1 MLNLKIDL
9 NFCSCVTVPR
19 RHFSAGVTSLLSD
32 VYREHV
38 LYSGS
43 YDENLHSWDIR
54 TVKTPTS
61 TIGLGGGIWRIRQ
74 IPSTKHDQ
82 SPYSGVIATACM
94 HDGFKLVDI
103 DKLKVVTN
111 YSEHD
116 SLAYGIDLKCE
127 NHSNEITIAT
137 CSFYDHLLKIW
148 NITN

>member
-1 MLNLKIDL
+1 M
-9 NFCSCVTVPR
+9 
-19 RHFSAGVTSLLSD
+19 LSD

-54 TVKTPTS
+54 TVKTPS
-61 TIGLGGGIWRIRQ
+61 SSLGMGGGIWRIRQ

-82 SPYSGVIATACM
+82 SLHSGVIATACM

-103 DKLKVVTN
+103 EKMKIVTN
-111 YSEHD
+111 YREHE
-116 SLAYGIDLKCE
+116 SLAYGIDMKCAE
-127 NHSNEITIAT
+127 DSKEIMIAT

-148 NITN
+148 KFTK